1 MLMPNKIVLHTLL
14 MIVALAGCFMAFALL
29 QHGASAAASNPLAPA
44 APVETIGPPAMPVD
58 TLGRTTPKSMVQG
71 FLKAVEDE
79 DYTRASDYLDL
90 RNLTPAKQKAN
101 GPDLARDL
109 QTLLDQSGWIEGA
122 GKLSDSP
129 EGNTSDGLANNVDM
143 VGSIRAGDTSI
154 DLLAE
159 RSDDTKNGII
169 WRFSKDTVAAIP
181 GLLDKMATGLI
192 DSILPAFLIE
202 NKWYG
207 VPAGHWLAIFTIAL
221 TALLLAW
228 ALTYGVN
235 ALVRRSWVSMRTG
248 RPRQVLDAFT
258 WPIRIYIALG
268 IFVGLARA
276 SGISIV
282 ARQNFTLMAEIA
294 AWLSLWW
301 FLWRIIDIVAENV
314 QNRMDREMRRSA
326 LSSVIFFRRAA
337 RLVLSV
343 VAIALAMD
351 RMGLN
356 VTGWFAALG
365 IGGLALAFGAQKT
378 IENFVVGLTMII
390 DQPLRIGDFC
400 KIGTTIEGTV
410 EDIGMR
416 STRLRTNEQTT
427 VTIPNGMLSTL
438 PIENF
443 ALRNRFWFHPKLSLQ
458 RETSVG
464 QMRQLLERL
473 REYVI
478 GHPLAD
484 KETARVRFTHITN
497 EAYLVEVHCYIAAI
511 SHDDFL
517 KTQEEMLLR
526 IIAMVEECGS
536 GFAQVTAPVATP
548 AAPARI

>member
-1 MLMPNKIVLHTLL
+1 MRNKLFLNALL
-14 MIVALAGCFMAFALL
+14 MVVALGVCFIAFAVL
-29 QHGASAAASNPLAPA
+29 QHGANAASSNPLAAVTSTA
-44 APVETIGPPAMPVD
+44 AEPVGPPASAVD
-58 TLGRTTPKSMVQG
+58 ALGRGTPKGMVQG

-79 DYTRASDYLDL
+79 DYNRAAEYLDL
-90 RNLTPAKQKAN
+90 RSLTNKQKAL
-101 GPDLARDL
+101 GADYARDL
-109 QTLLDQSGWIEGA
+109 QTLLDQGGWIEQA

-129 EGNTSDGLANNVDM
+129 EGNTNDGLANAVDV
-143 VGSIRAGDTSI
+143 VGNIRSADLVVDLQAQRVEDDKGSPIWKFSGDTV
-154 DLLAE
+154 
-159 RSDDTKNGII
+159 K
-169 WRFSKDTVAAIP
+169 AIP
-181 GLLDKMATGLI
+181 GLLEKMSTGLI
-192 DSILPAFLIE
+192 DSILPTFLIE

-221 TALLLAW
+221 TALLLSW

-235 ALVRRSWVSMRTG
+235 SLVRRIWVSMRIGTA
-248 RPRQVLDAFT
+248 RMVLDAFT

-301 FLWRIIDIVAENV
+301 FLWRIIDIVAANV

-326 LSSVIFFRRAA
+326 LSSVIFFRRSA
-337 RLVLSV
+337 RLILSV

-351 RMGLN
+351 RVGLN

-378 IENFVVGLTMII
+378 IENFVVGLTLIM

-400 KIGTTIEGTV
+400 KMGAIEGTV

-427 VTIPNGMLSTL
+427 VTVPNGMLATL

-443 ALRNRFWFHPKLSLQ
+443 ALRNRYWFHPKLALR
-458 RETSVG
+458 RETSTG

-478 GHPLAD
+478 THPLAD
-484 KETARVRFTHITN
+484 KDTARVRFIQITN
-497 EAYLVEVHCYIAAI
+497 EAYLVEVHCFIAAT
-511 SHDDFL
+511 SFDDFL
-517 KTQEEMLLR
+517 KSQEEMLLK
-526 IIAMVEECGS
+526 IIGIVEESGS
-536 GFAQVTAPVATP
+536 GFAQPATV
-548 AAPARI
+548 APAKA

>member
-1 MLMPNKIVLHTLL
+1 MRNKLFLNALL
-14 MIVALAGCFMAFALL
+14 MVVALASCFIAFAML
-29 QHGASAAASNPLAPA
+29 QHGANAASANPLTATTSTAEPA
-44 APVETIGPPAMPVD
+44 GPPASAVD
-58 TLGRTTPKSMVQG
+58 ALGRGTPKGMVQG

-79 DYTRASDYLDL
+79 DYNRAAEYLDL
-90 RNLTPAKQKAN
+90 RNLTAKQKAL
-101 GPDLARDL
+101 GADYARDL
-109 QTLLDQSGWIEGA
+109 QTLLDQGGWIEQA

-129 EGNTSDGLANNVDM
+129 EGNTNDGLANAVDV
-143 VGSIRAGDTSI
+143 VGNIRSTDTVVDLQAQRVEDDKGGLIWKFSGDTV
-154 DLLAE
+154 
-159 RSDDTKNGII
+159 K
-169 WRFSKDTVAAIP
+169 AIP
-181 GLLDKMATGLI
+181 GLLDKMSTGLI
-192 DSILPAFLIE
+192 DSILPNFLIE

-235 ALVRRSWVSMRTG
+235 ALVRRMWPYMRIG
-248 RPRQVLDAFT
+248 SARQVLDAFT

-268 IFVGLARA
+268 MFVGLARA

-314 QNRMDREMRRSA
+314 QARMDREMRRSA
-326 LSSVIFFRRAA
+326 LSSVIFFRRSA
-337 RLVLSV
+337 RLILSV

-351 RMGLN
+351 RVGVN

-378 IENFVVGLTMII
+378 IENFVVGLTLIM
-390 DQPLRIGDFC
+390 DQPARIGDFC
-400 KIGTTIEGTV
+400 KIGAIEGTV

-427 VTIPNGMLSTL
+427 ITIPNGMLSTQA
-438 PIENF
+438 IENF
-443 ALRNRFWFHPKLSLQ
+443 ALRNRYWFHPKLLLK
-458 RETSVG
+458 RETSTG

-478 GHPLAD
+478 THPLVD
-484 KETARVRFTHITN
+484 KDSARVRFTQITT
-497 EAYLVEVHCYIAAI
+497 EAYQVDVHSYIAAT

-517 KTQEEMLLR
+517 KSQEEMLLK
-526 IIAMVEECGS
+526 IIGIVEESGS
-536 GFAQVTAPVATP
+536 GFAQPATATP
-548 AAPARI
+548 APAKI